1 MLYIVLIIAINVF
14 INVEVCFFVVIYE
27 REVCAS

>member
-14 INVEVCFFVVIYE
+14 INVEVCFFSVIYE
-27 REVCAS
+27 REVCVS